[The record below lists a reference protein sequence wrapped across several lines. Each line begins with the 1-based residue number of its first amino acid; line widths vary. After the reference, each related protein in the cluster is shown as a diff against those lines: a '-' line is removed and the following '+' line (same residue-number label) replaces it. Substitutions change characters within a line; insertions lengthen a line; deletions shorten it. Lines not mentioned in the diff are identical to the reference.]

1 MYIFVGVGLTDC
13 AQSKQDTE
21 GASNKSCVFFAYRLE
36 RAECVEVT
44 QERFL
49 RKNQRNA
56 DKLSIMPVSEKSL
69 SNLTGG
75 SRLGK
80 PNALTV
86 SVKEAVERAFDK
98 LGGASY
104 LEHVGRTDPRTFCA
118 LLSKLLPTKLA
129 NADGSP
135 LLAALTELTDAQ
147 LEARTARALADAS
160 RAGLMASPGPVI
172 EVAAEAVQAP
182 IVSST
187 EPES

>member
-1 MYIFVGVGLTDC
+1 M
-13 AQSKQDTE
+13 QSGTVPKQFE
-21 GASNKSCVFFAYRLE
+21 AHLLRPGE
-36 RAECVEVT
+36 RTIGRAKGT
-44 QERFL
+44 
-49 RKNQRNA
+49 
-56 DKLSIMPVSEKSL
+56 
-69 SNLTGG
+69 
-75 SRLGK
+75 

-86 SVKEAVERAFDK
+86 SVREAVERAFDR

-160 RAGLMASPGPVI
+160 RAGLVAQSGAVI
-172 EVAAEAVQAP
+172 EVQAEAVQAS
-182 IVSST
+182 IVSNT
-187 EPES
+187 GTDTCA

>member
-1 MYIFVGVGLTDC
+1 MIPAALKEHAFKPG
-13 AQSKQDTE
+13 
-21 GASNKSCVFFAYRLE
+21 E
-36 RAECVEVT
+36 RT
-44 QERFL
+44 IGRT
-49 RKNQRNA
+49 KG
-56 DKLSIMPVSEKSL
+56 
-69 SNLTGG
+69 T
-75 SRLGK
+75 

-86 SVKEAVERAFDK
+86 SVREAVERAFER

-160 RAGLMASPGPVI
+160 RAGLMPESGVVI
-172 EVAAEAVQAP
+172 EVSAEPVVQP
-182 IVSST
+182 SDPV
-187 EPES
+187 